1 MPSGTGGMGT
11 GSDTRMY
18 NPRSESS
25 RMYSNRGDEDDFDYS
40 SRDYEGVERRKDEK
54 QEKEEMNT
62 SKDLPHLRVEVEHPA
77 MQQGSSAGLDVP
89 PAENEEPVMDDDEN
103 AMGAEISQ
111 LTGMPGSMGAQLD
124 QATGARTGTG
134 SSMGGYRPLLA
145 TGEPMEAA
153 WSSLMKGRTQAW
165 RPSTGTMER
174 ARGGRSPSRGATA
187 HGHMAA
193 RTLSRYGSG
202 GGIDDSHEALE
213 RRHLGLKTKQ
223 PMRLFPGKYKEY
235 RGAQHEYR
243 RIGSMP
249 YTGPGFEGQRHF
261 SGGTTGGGRISMLPG
276 QQGVRSSLSG
286 STPGMKT
293 PKPPKIKPSQL
304 AKLLKADTKPIMD
317 YLHFSQLRSMLRRM
331 KDLLERK
338 ESQKK
343 STANFQGGPGEVGH
357 RDGGTTNPQGA
368 TENVEAEE
376 RKSENAGLVL
386 IGRGSG
392 RVG

>member
-174 ARGGRSPSRGATA
+174 ARGGRSPS
-187 HGHMAA
+187 
-193 RTLSRYGSG
+193 
-202 GGIDDSHEALE
+202 
-213 RRHLGLKTKQ
+213 
-223 PMRLFPGKYKEY
+223 
-235 RGAQHEYR
+235 
-243 RIGSMP
+243 
-249 YTGPGFEGQRHF
+249 
-261 SGGTTGGGRISMLPG
+261 
-276 QQGVRSSLSG
+276 
-286 STPGMKT
+286 
-293 PKPPKIKPSQL
+293 
-304 AKLLKADTKPIMD
+304 
-317 YLHFSQLRSMLRRM
+317 
-331 KDLLERK
+331 
-338 ESQKK
+338 
-343 STANFQGGPGEVGH
+343 
-357 RDGGTTNPQGA
+357 
-368 TENVEAEE
+368 
-376 RKSENAGLVL
+376 
-386 IGRGSG
+386 
-392 RVG
+392 